1 MASPG
6 IWRTSIEASFHPPCG
21 RRSIRMRVARSA
33 SPLVRTMLVISPAW
47 PRNCLPTTSR
57 RCLASRSTPTWLPGA
72 CQPDGAR
79 GTPCHR
85 AQRSVSAT
93 MSASAAEIATAPCRR
108 PPPKSQQPRHQ
119 STRRAARRT
128 RRRGA
133 HDRSARPQ
141 PLDRPVRSALRPLFT
156 SRRTPAATFG
166 HVPANL
172 GRCGRGLP
180 LRSRTLHPSPEG
192 GLMVTAVRHLDLEE
206 HLTER
211 DVRILED
218 LERFRL
224 LTTRQLQR
232 LHFPAAPLGPHVTV
246 SGATR
251 GTTRVLNRLEA
262 RGAITRLARRIGG
275 IKHGSAVTIWQLGPA
290 GDRYLR
296 ARRGEPRRR
305 RYDEPGLTFVA
316 HTLAVA
322 DIAVS
327 LLEQAHAHRFEL
339 LELEL
344 EPASWRSFNG
354 SGAAV
359 ITLKPDLLVVTA
371 DASTETHSFIE
382 VDRATEHLPAVLR
395 KCQTY
400 QRHQRTGIE
409 QQAREL
415 YPAVVWI
422 VPTIDRAQKIRE
434 AIAADRGLEPGMF
447 TIITGE
453 QTLATLA
460 PYGPSS
466 SFTPKGGIT

>member
-1 MASPG
+1 
-6 IWRTSIEASFHPPCG
+6 
-21 RRSIRMRVARSA
+21 
-33 SPLVRTMLVISPAW
+33 
-47 PRNCLPTTSR
+47 
-57 RCLASRSTPTWLPGA
+57 
-72 CQPDGAR
+72 
-79 GTPCHR
+79 
-85 AQRSVSAT
+85 
-93 MSASAAEIATAPCRR
+93 
-108 PPPKSQQPRHQ
+108 
-119 STRRAARRT
+119 
-128 RRRGA
+128 
-133 HDRSARPQ
+133 
-141 PLDRPVRSALRPLFT
+141 
-156 SRRTPAATFG
+156 
-166 HVPANL
+166 
-172 GRCGRGLP
+172 
-180 LRSRTLHPSPEG
+180 
-192 GLMVTAVRHLDLEE
+192 MVTAVRHLDLEE

-262 RGAITRLARRIGG
+262 RGAIARLARRIGG

-290 GDRYLR
+290 GERYLR

-354 SGAAV
+354 SGASV

-371 DASTETHSFIE
+371 DAATETHSFIE

-395 KCQTY
+395 KCYTY

-409 QQAREL
+409 QQTRKL
-415 YPAVVWI
+415 YPAIVWI
-422 VPTIDRAQKIRE
+422 VPGIDRAQKIRE
-434 AIAADRGLEPGMF
+434 AIAADRGLAPGLF

-466 SFTPKGGIT
+466 PFTPKGGIT